1 MSKENSCLKE
11 IIVGT
16 LATVF
21 GGIVLALIPITRNF
35 VGGLFNLAGKLL
47 QTLWDFLISEI
58 TLPWAVIAIL
68 LLLAFPTI
76 LNFVRRLMPK
86 SGELQ
91 LSNYKEDN
99 LFSIVWRWSVLYDDD
114 YIAPFCPSCN
124 TRLIYKRDDTYTSHK
139 RIFYCETCSRDIVT
153 IEGDYDS
160 IVKKVWRQI
169 ERKVN
174 NGEWKQVVANKK
186 TGTRDK

>member
-16 LATVF
+16 LATVL

-68 LLLAFPTI
+68 LLLALPTI

-99 LFSIVWRWSVLYDDD
+99 LFSIVWRWRVLYDDD